1 MQKIRLLDSK
11 TINKIAAGE
20 VVESSKSVVK
30 ELTENAIDAG
40 ASSVTVEIKEG
51 GISYIRVADNGSGIP
66 KEQVK
71 SAFLRH
77 ATSKMT
83 QIEDLEHIFTLGF
96 RGEAL
101 ASIAA
106 VAQVEMLTKTKDE
119 ETGTRICINAGEI
132 EVKEDTACRE
142 GTSITVKNLFYN
154 VPARRKFLKK
164 PATESGYVSDLVNKI
179 ALGHP
184 EVAIHYINNG
194 NTVLHTAGNNDPKT
208 AVFYVYGKDAANNML
223 PISYKKGDYAVSGLI
238 GKPELCRANR
248 NYENLFINGRF
259 IKNAVVSSAVEDAYK
274 TKLLIGKFPVFVL
287 NLEVEPALVDVN
299 VHPAKLEVRFKNDDE
314 VYEFFYTAVSKALQ
328 ETVLIPKAVLDKK
341 PKEKQPEPEQQTL
354 AEAPKQPELPKKVE
368 QTPRAAESPAAKP
381 IEKLKYESVV
391 LSAEEK
397 AKLTMP
403 EKMPEKQVEARPF
416 APIPSSGGRSVDEL
430 LKRKPAG
437 SSIAQKAEPY
447 LTKEPVKQEEKKAE
461 LPKTEP
467 AQRKPEPVKA
477 EKTVPVQEEIAT
489 EKVEEKKPF
498 FHDYKIIGQ
507 VFRTYWIVEQ
517 GECLY
522 LIDQHAAHERILYEE
537 LMNKFKEEKV
547 VSQRMLT
554 PLMLNLTPMETEVLK
569 DNMNL
574 LESFG
579 FELEDFGGKYALRST
594 PYLLQNPTGM
604 GFFTDI
610 LDRLAEERITNVY
623 DTKILAVATMACKAA
638 VKGHDVLSVREAE
651 ALIHQLLKL
660 EHPFTCPHGRPT
672 IVELTKYE
680 MEKMF
685 KRIQN

>member
-20 VVESSKSVVK
+20 VVESPKSVVK

-40 ASSVTVEIKEG
+40 ASSVTVEIREG

-106 VAQVEMLTKTKDE
+106 VAQVEMLTKTRDE

-132 EVKEDTACRE
+132 EVMEDTACRE

-184 EVAIHYINNG
+184 EVAIQYINNG

-223 PISYKKGDYAVSGLI
+223 PISYKKGEYAVSGLI

-274 TKLLIGKFPVFVL
+274 TKLIIGKFPVFVL

-314 VYEFFYTAVSKALQ
+314 VYEFFYHAVSKALQ
-328 ETVLIPKAVLDKK
+328 ETVLIPKAVLEKDKK
-341 PKEKQPEPEQQTL
+341 KEKQPEPEQQTL
-354 AEAPKQPELPKKVE
+354 AETPKQPEVPVRITEKPAGMPAEKGKMESVILSKEEKEKLDLPK
-368 QTPRAAESPAAKP
+368 AEAKP
-381 IEKLKYESVV
+381 AMGV
-391 LSAEEK
+391 
-397 AKLTMP
+397 
-403 EKMPEKQVEARPF
+403 
-416 APIPSSGGRSVDEL
+416 PSYTGGRSVDEL
-430 LKRKPAG
+430 LKRKPVVSG
-437 SSIAQKAEPY
+437 VAQKAEPY
-447 LTKEPVKQEEKKAE
+447 LKKEPVKQEEPKAEPPKAE
-461 LPKTEP
+461 LPKAEP
-467 AQRKPEPVKA
+467 PVKEKPEQVEILAA
-477 EKTVPVQEEIAT
+477 EKQEEA
-489 EKVEEKKPF
+489 KKSF
-498 FHDYKIIGQ
+498 FYDYKIVGQ

-537 LMNKFKEEKV
+537 LMNRFKEEKV

-554 PLMLNLTPMETEVLK
+554 PLMLNLTPMETEVLRDNK
-569 DNMNL
+569 DL

-594 PYLLQNPTGM
+594 PYLLQNPSSV
-604 GFFTDI
+604 GFFTEI

-672 IVELTKYE
+672 IIELTRYE

>member
-20 VVESSKSVVK
+20 VVESPKSVVK
-30 ELTENAIDAG
+30 ELMENAIDAG
-40 ASSVTVEIKEG
+40 SSSVAVEIKDG
-51 GISYIRVADNGSGIP
+51 GISYIRVSDNGCGIP

-106 VAQVEMLTKTKDE
+106 VAQVEMLTKTRDE
-119 ETGTRICINAGEI
+119 ETGTRICISAGAV
-132 EVKEDTACRE
+132 EVMEDAACRE

-164 PATESGYVSDLVNKI
+164 PATESGYVSDLINKI

-184 EVAIHYINNG
+184 EVAIQYINNG

-223 PISYKKGDYAVSGLI
+223 PISYQKGDYAVTGLI

-274 TKLLIGKFPVFVL
+274 TRLIIGKFPVFVL

-314 VYEFFYTAVSKALQ
+314 VYEFFYHAVSKALQ
-328 ETVLIPKAVLDKK
+328 ETVLIPRASLEKK
-341 PKEKQPEPEQQTL
+341 PKEKQPEPEQQAL
-354 AEAPKQPELPKKVE
+354 QEMPEKPAVSEKKEEAPKAKSD
-368 QTPRAAESPAAKP
+368 ESPK
-381 IEKLKYESVV
+381 IEGFF
-391 LSAEEK
+391 LSKEEK
-397 AKLTMP
+397 AELDVPQK
-403 EKMPEKQVEARPF
+403 EARPSMSM
-416 APIPSSGGRSVDEL
+416 PSGGRSVDEL

-447 LTKEPVKQEEKKAE
+447 LKKETEKQAAPKAE

-467 AQRKPEPVKA
+467 VKQEKAVVVQKELEAEKPE
-477 EKTVPVQEEIAT
+477 EKNL
-489 EKVEEKKPF
+489 F
-498 FHDYKIIGQ
+498 FRDYKIIGQ

-537 LMNKFKEEKV
+537 LMRKFKEETV

-569 DNMNL
+569 DNKDL

-579 FELEDFGGKYALRST
+579 FELEDFGGRFALRST
-594 PYLLQNPTGM
+594 PYLLQNPSNV
-604 GFFTDI
+604 GFFTEI

-672 IVELTKYE
+672 IIELTRYE
-680 MEKMF
+680 IEKMF

>member
-20 VVESSKSVVK
+20 VVESPKSVVK
-30 ELTENAIDAG
+30 ELTENSIDAG
-40 ASSVTVEIKEG
+40 ASSVTVEIKDG
-51 GISYIRVADNGSGIP
+51 GISYIRISDNGSGIP

-106 VAQVEMLTKTKDE
+106 VSQVEMLTKTKDE
-119 ETGTRICINAGEI
+119 ETGTRICISAGEI
-132 EVKEDTACRE
+132 EVMEDTACRE
-142 GTSITVKNLFYN
+142 GTTIIVKNLFYN

-184 EVAIHYINNG
+184 EVAIQYINNG

-208 AVFYVYGKDAANNML
+208 AVFYVYGKEAANNML
-223 PISYKKGDYAVSGLI
+223 PISYKKGDYAVTGLI
-238 GKPELCRANR
+238 GRPELCRANR

-274 TKLLIGKFPVFVL
+274 TKLIIGKFPVFVL
-287 NLEVEPALVDVN
+287 NLEVEPSLVDVN

-314 VYEFFYTAVSKALQ
+314 VYEFFYNAVSKALQ

-341 PKEKQPEPEQQTL
+341 PKEKQAEPEQQKL
-354 AEAPKQPELPKKVE
+354 AETPVKAEVPVKQAEIPVVKPVEKPEM
-368 QTPRAAESPAAKP
+368 T
-381 IEKLKYESVV
+381 SVR
-391 LSAEEK
+391 LSEEEK
-397 AKLTMP
+397 VKLDVP
-403 EKMPEKQVEARPF
+403 KAEKTAEVKTA
-416 APIPSSGGRSVDEL
+416 APVQTGGRSVDEL
-430 LKRKPAG
+430 LKRKPSTSG
-437 SSIAQKAEPY
+437 IAQKAEPY
-447 LTKEPVKQEEKKAE
+447 LKKEPVKQEPEKVE

-467 AQRKPEPVKA
+467 VKA
-477 EKTVPVQEEIAT
+477 PEKIETPKQVEIPIQTEE
-489 EKVEEKKPF
+489 KQEEKKPF

-547 VSQRMLT
+547 ISQRMLT

-569 DNMNL
+569 DNKEL
-574 LESFG
+574 LETFG
-579 FELEDFGGKYALRST
+579 FELEDFGGRFALRST
-594 PYLLQNPTGM
+594 PYLLQNPSTV

-672 IVELTKYE
+672 IVELTRYE

>member
-20 VVESSKSVVK
+20 VVESPKSVVK

-40 ASSVTVEIKEG
+40 ASSVTVEIKDG
-51 GISYIRVADNGSGIP
+51 GISYIRVTDNGSGIP

-77 ATSKMT
+77 ATSKMS

-119 ETGTRICINAGEI
+119 ETGTRICISAGEV
-132 EVKEDTACRE
+132 EVMEDAACRE

-184 EVAIHYINNG
+184 EVAMQYINNG

-208 AVFYVYGKDAANNML
+208 AVFYVYGKDAANHML
-223 PISYKKGDYAVSGLI
+223 PISYQKGEYAVSGLI
-238 GKPELCRANR
+238 GKPELSRANR

-259 IKNAVVSSAVEDAYK
+259 IKNAVVSAAIEDAYK

-287 NLEVEPALVDVN
+287 NLEVAPAMVDVN

-314 VYEFFYTAVSKALQ
+314 VYEFFYQAVSKALQ
-328 ETVLIPKAVLDKK
+328 ETVLIPKAVLEKEKK
-341 PKEKQPEPEQQTL
+341 PAEKQPEQQQL
-354 AEAPKQPELPKKVE
+354 AELPKKPEIPVKRDIDWKGTQKAEQPKLEGVILAKEDLPAERKTVE
-368 QTPRAAESPAAKP
+368 
-381 IEKLKYESVV
+381 V
-391 LSAEEK
+391 
-397 AKLTMP
+397 
-403 EKMPEKQVEARPF
+403 RPTASTF
-416 APIPSSGGRSVDEL
+416 SGGRSVDEL
-430 LKRKPAG
+430 LKRKPTG
-437 SSIAQKAEPY
+437 NTIAQKAEPY
-447 LTKEPVKQEEKKAE
+447 LKKEPEKQAVRDASAMAKAE
-461 LPKTEP
+461 PTI
-467 AQRKPEPVKA
+467 
-477 EKTVPVQEEIAT
+477 PVQEEVKPEPTA
-489 EKVEEKKPF
+489 EKQPF
-498 FHDYKIIGQ
+498 FREYKIIGQ

-537 LMNKFKEEKV
+537 LMHKLKEEKV
-547 VSQRMLT
+547 ISQRMLT
-554 PLMLNLTPMETEVLK
+554 PLMLHLTPMETEILRGHRA
-569 DNMNL
+569 L

-579 FELEDFGGKYALRST
+579 FELEDFGGRYALSAT
-594 PYLLQNPTGM
+594 PYLLQNPSSV

-610 LDRLAEERITNVY
+610 LDRLAEERIANVY
-623 DTKILAVATMACKAA
+623 DTKILTVATMACKAA

-651 ALIHQLLKL
+651 ALIHQLLQL

-672 IVELTKYE
+672 IIELTRYE
-680 MEKMF
+680 LEKMF

>member
-20 VVESSKSVVK
+20 VVESPKSVVK

-40 ASSVTVEIKEG
+40 ASSVVVEIKDG
-51 GISYIRVADNGSGIP
+51 GISYIRVSDNGCGIP

-106 VAQVEMLTKTKDE
+106 VAQVEMLTKTRDE
-119 ETGTRICINAGEI
+119 ETGTRICISAGEV
-132 EVKEDTACRE
+132 EVMEDAACRE

-164 PATESGYVSDLVNKI
+164 PATESGYVSDLINKI

-184 EVAIHYINNG
+184 EVAIQYINNG
-194 NTVLHTAGNNDPKT
+194 NTVLHTAGNNDPKI
-208 AVFYVYGKDAANNML
+208 AVFYVYGKDAANQML
-223 PISYKKGDYAVSGLI
+223 PISYQKGDYAVTGLI

-274 TKLLIGKFPVFVL
+274 TKLIIGKFPVFVL

-314 VYEFFYTAVSKALQ
+314 VYEFFYHAVSKALQ
-328 ETVLIPKAVLDKK
+328 ETVLIPRASLEKK
-341 PKEKQPEPEQQTL
+341 PREKQPEPEQQAL
-354 AEAPKQPELPKKVE
+354 QEMPEKPAISEMKEEAPKAKSD
-368 QTPRAAESPAAKP
+368 ESPK
-381 IEKLKYESVV
+381 IEGFF
-391 LSAEEK
+391 LSKEEK
-397 AKLTMP
+397 AKLNVLQ
-403 EKMPEKQVEARPF
+403 KEARPSMSM
-416 APIPSSGGRSVDEL
+416 PSGGRSVDEL
-430 LKRKPAG
+430 LKRKLAG

-447 LTKEPVKQEEKKAE
+447 LKKEKEKQAAPKVEPVQQEKAVVVQKE
-461 LPKTEP
+461 LE
-467 AQRKPEPVKA
+467 A
-477 EKTVPVQEEIAT
+477 EKT
-489 EKVEEKKPF
+489 EEKPPF
-498 FHDYKIIGQ
+498 FRDYKIIGQ

-537 LMNKFKEEKV
+537 LMRKFKEETV

-554 PLMLNLTPMETEVLK
+554 PLMLNLTPMETEVLRDNK
-569 DNMNL
+569 DL

-579 FELEDFGGKYALRST
+579 FELEDFGGRFALRST
-594 PYLLQNPTGM
+594 PYLLQNPSSV
-604 GFFTDI
+604 GFFTEM

-672 IVELTKYE
+672 IIELTRYE

>member
-20 VVESSKSVVK
+20 VVESPKSVVK

-40 ASSVTVEIKEG
+40 ASSVTVEIREG
-51 GISYIRVADNGSGIP
+51 GISYIRVADNGCGIP

-77 ATSKMT
+77 ATSKMS

-106 VAQVEMLTKTKDE
+106 VAQVEMLTKTKEE

-132 EVKEDTACRE
+132 EVLEDTACRE

-194 NTVLHTAGNNDPKT
+194 TTVLHTAGNNDPKT

-223 PISYKKGDYAVSGLI
+223 PIVCKKGEYAVSGLI

-259 IKNAVVSSAVEDAYK
+259 IKNQVVSSAVEDAYK

-328 ETVLIPKAVLDKK
+328 ETVLIPKAVLEKK

-354 AEAPKQPELPKKVE
+354 ADAPKSLEPVKELSRAMESTGMNLE
-368 QTPRAAESPAAKP
+368 Q
-381 IEKLKYESVV
+381 EKLKSEKFDLSKTEQPKSEKTVGSV
-391 LSAEEK
+391 K
-397 AKLTMP
+397 
-403 EKMPEKQVEARPF
+403 
-416 APIPSSGGRSVDEL
+416 PSLAGRTSLGGGRSVDEL
-430 LKRKPAG
+430 LKRKTAP
-437 SSIAQKAEPY
+437 SSVAQRAEPY
-447 LTKEPVKQEEKKAE
+447 LKKEPVQEKEMPKAEPVKVQEAPKQEEIKISAAKE
-461 LPKTEP
+461 E
-467 AQRKPEPVKA
+467 RK
-477 EKTVPVQEEIAT
+477 
-489 EKVEEKKPF
+489 EEKKPF
-498 FHDYKIIGQ
+498 FQNYKIIGQ

-537 LMNKFKEEKV
+537 LMNRFKEELV

-569 DNMNL
+569 DNKDL

-579 FELEDFGGKYALRST
+579 FELEDFGGKYALRAT
-594 PYLLQNPTGM
+594 PYLLQNPSSI

-638 VKGHDVLSVREAE
+638 VKGHDVLSMREAE

-672 IVELTKYE
+672 IIELTKYE

>member
-1 MQKIRLLDSK
+1 M
-11 TINKIAAGE
+11 
-20 VVESSKSVVK
+20 
-30 ELTENAIDAG
+30 
-40 ASSVTVEIKEG
+40 
-51 GISYIRVADNGSGIP
+51 
-66 KEQVK
+66 K

-106 VAQVEMLTKTKDE
+106 VSQVEMLTKTRDE
-119 ETGTRICINAGEI
+119 ETGTRICISAGEI
-132 EVKEDTACRE
+132 EVMEDTACRE
-142 GTSITVKNLFYN
+142 GTTIIVKNLFYN

-164 PATESGYVSDLVNKI
+164 PATESGYVSDLINKI

-184 EVAIHYINNG
+184 EVAIQYINNG

-223 PISYKKGDYAVSGLI
+223 PISYKKGEYAVTGLI

-274 TKLLIGKFPVFVL
+274 TKLIIGKFPVFVL

-314 VYEFFYTAVSKALQ
+314 VYEFFYNAVSKALQ

-341 PKEKQPEPEQQTL
+341 PKEKQPEPQQQTL
-354 AEAPKQPELPKKVE
+354 AETPKRMEMPEKKVVPE
-368 QTPRAAESPAAKP
+368 REKP
-381 IEKLKYESVV
+381 VEKPKMDPVFVEK
-391 LSAEEK
+391 EEK
-397 AKLTMP
+397 AKMDISKVEPRVLTSMP
-403 EKMPEKQVEARPF
+403 QA
-416 APIPSSGGRSVDEL
+416 GRSVDEL
-430 LKRKPAG
+430 LKRKPSTSG
-437 SSIAQKAEPY
+437 IAQKAEPY
-447 LTKEPVKQEEKKAE
+447 LKKEPVKVDAPKVD
-461 LPKTEP
+461 LPK
-467 AQRKPEPVKA
+467 AEPVKA
-477 EKTVPVQEEIAT
+477 PEKAEPPKQVEIPIQTEE
-489 EKVEEKKPF
+489 KQEEKKPF
-498 FHDYKIIGQ
+498 FHDYKIVGQ

-547 VSQRMLT
+547 ISQRMLT

-569 DNMNL
+569 DNKAL

-579 FELEDFGGKYALRST
+579 FELEDFGGKFALRST
-594 PYLLQNPTGM
+594 PYLLQNPSTV

-672 IVELTKYE
+672 IVELTRYE

>member
-20 VVESSKSVVK
+20 VVESPKSVVK

-77 ATSKMT
+77 ATSKMS

-132 EVKEDTACRE
+132 EVMEDTACRE

-194 NTVLHTAGNNDPKT
+194 TTVLHTAGNNDPKT

-223 PISYKKGDYAVSGLI
+223 PIVYKKGEYAVSGLI

-259 IKNAVVSSAVEDAYK
+259 IKNQVVSSAVEDAYK

-328 ETVLIPKAVLDKK
+328 ETVLIPKAVLEKK

-354 AEAPKQPELPKKVE
+354 TEAPKKPEPVKEPPLAP
-368 QTPRAAESPAAKP
+368 ESTGAKP
-381 IEKLKYESVV
+381 KQEEPKSEGIYQKKAEKT
-391 LSAEEK
+391 AELVK
-397 AKLTMP
+397 PSMP
-403 EKMPEKQVEARPF
+403 DRTLLG
-416 APIPSSGGRSVDEL
+416 GGRSIDEL
-430 LKRKPAG
+430 LKRKTVPSG
-437 SSIAQKAEPY
+437 VAQTAVPY
-447 LTKEPVKQEEKKAE
+447 LKDEPVEEKKAE
-461 LPKTEP
+461 LPK
-467 AQRKPEPVKA
+467 AEPVKA
-477 EKTVPVQEEIAT
+477 QEAPKQEEIKTSA
-489 EKVEEKKPF
+489 EKEEKKPF
-498 FHDYKIIGQ
+498 FQNYKIIGQ

-537 LMNKFKEEKV
+537 LMNRFKEEQV

-569 DNMNL
+569 DNKEL

-579 FELEDFGGKYALRST
+579 FELEDFGGKYALRAT
-594 PYLLQNPTGM
+594 PYLLQNPSGI

-638 VKGHDVLSVREAE
+638 VKGHDVLSLREAE

-672 IVELTKYE
+672 IIQLTKYE

>member
-20 VVESSKSVVK
+20 VVESPKSVVK
-30 ELTENAIDAG
+30 ELMENAIDAG
-40 ASSVTVEIKEG
+40 SSSVAVEIKDG
-51 GISYIRVADNGSGIP
+51 GISYIRVSDNGCGIP

-106 VAQVEMLTKTKDE
+106 VAQVEMLTKTRDE
-119 ETGTRICINAGEI
+119 ETGTRICISAGAV
-132 EVKEDTACRE
+132 EVMEDAACRE

-164 PATESGYVSDLVNKI
+164 PATESGYVSDLINKI

-184 EVAIHYINNG
+184 EVAIQYINNG

-223 PISYKKGDYAVSGLI
+223 PISYQKGDYAVTGLI

-274 TKLLIGKFPVFVL
+274 TKLIIGKFPVFVL

-314 VYEFFYTAVSKALQ
+314 VYEFFYHAVSKALQ
-328 ETVLIPKAVLDKK
+328 ETVLIPKASLEKK
-341 PKEKQPEPEQQTL
+341 PKERQPEPEQQAL
-354 AEAPKQPELPKKVE
+354 QEMPEKPAVSEKKEEAPKAKSD
-368 QTPRAAESPAAKP
+368 ESPK
-381 IEKLKYESVV
+381 IEGFF
-391 LSAEEK
+391 LSKEEK
-397 AKLTMP
+397 AELDVPQK
-403 EKMPEKQVEARPF
+403 EARPSMSM
-416 APIPSSGGRSVDEL
+416 PSGGRSVDEL

-447 LTKEPVKQEEKKAE
+447 LKKETEKQAAPKAE

-467 AQRKPEPVKA
+467 VKQEKAVVVQKELEAEKPE
-477 EKTVPVQEEIAT
+477 EKNL
-489 EKVEEKKPF
+489 F
-498 FHDYKIIGQ
+498 FRDYKIIGQ

-537 LMNKFKEEKV
+537 LMRKFKEETV

-569 DNMNL
+569 DNKDL

-579 FELEDFGGKYALRST
+579 FELEDFGGRFALRST
-594 PYLLQNPTGM
+594 PYLLQNPSNV
-604 GFFTDI
+604 GFFTEI

-672 IVELTKYE
+672 IIELTRYE
-680 MEKMF
+680 IEKMF